1 MKRYLLAA
9 IVIALLGAACSGGGN
24 VAATVNGT
32 DLDVETIEGLINPS
46 NGEMTDE
53 QFHDALTAVVQWT
66 AIEDAAQ
73 NDFEISPTDE
83 EIFEYSNQI
92 LAAQGQGATR
102 EQFLETQQVTEEG
115 FLLYAAQLLVGEE
128 VIGQLSE
135 EVVPPTA
142 EEAQQL
148 FDEDPRSWT
157 LVCAAHILVETE
169 EEAGAVQARLDDG
182 EEFAALATELSTD
195 PGSASNGGD
204 LGCST
209 PVGFVDE
216 FAEATMTGVIGEATD
231 PVQTQYGFHII
242 RVDSRTEATTEELSQ
257 ALTEIR
263 LADVVD
269 EWYLGAVIAADVT
282 IAAEYGAWEIDPVP
296 TIVPPVA
303 E

>member
-1 MKRYLLAA
+1 LKRYLFAA
-9 IVIALLGAACSGGGN
+9 IVLALLGAGCSGGGN

-32 DLDVETIEGLINPS
+32 DLDVETIEGLINPL
-46 NGEMTDE
+46 GDEMTDE
-53 QFHDALTAVVQWT
+53 QFQDALTAVVQWT

-83 EIFEYSNQI
+83 EILEYSNQI
-92 LAAQGQGATR
+92 LAAQGQGASR

-115 FLLYAAQLLVGEE
+115 FLLYAAQLLVGER
-128 VIGQLSE
+128 VIGQLSD
-135 EVVPPTA
+135 EVVPPTP
-142 EEAQQL
+142 EEAQEL
-148 FDEDPRSWT
+148 FNEDPQSWT

-169 EEAGAVQARLDDG
+169 EEAAAIQARLDDG
-182 EEFAALATELSTD
+182 EDFAALATELSTD
-195 PGSASNGGD
+195 PGSGPNGGD

-209 PVGFVDE
+209 PVGYVDE
-216 FAEATMTGVIGEATD
+216 FAEATMTSVLGEIAG
-231 PVQTQYGFHII
+231 PVQTQFGFHLI

-269 EWYLGAVIAADVT
+269 GWYLGAVTDADVT
-282 IAAEYGAWEIDPVP
+282 IAEEYGTWELDPVP
-296 TIVPPVA
+296 TIVPPLA